1 MGTYKEWEDYFI
13 EDTDVLKNKFDI
25 TDKEELKKKEA
36 EVTLRK
42 LVELY
47 ENPIVGDFDKEHLCK
62 IHKYL
67 FEDIYDF
74 AGSYRTVY
82 MAKGNSY
89 FSGVDDID
97 WKLEYVL
104 KEMNQGILNVNSKYE
119 YACFLAGYYVDLIA
133 IHPFREGNGRT
144 TREFLRE
151 FVNSKNDILNIKNI
165 PSLELDWSK
174 VDNDKMLSGIRN
186 SFFSKSELEMEFYKA
201 LVEIELIQNNSKQV

>member
-1 MGTYKEWEDYFI
+1 METYKEWEDYFI
-13 EDTDVLKNKFDI
+13 DGTDVLKNKLGI
-25 TDKEELKKKEA
+25 TEKEELKEKEA
-36 EVTLRK
+36 EITLRK

-47 ENPIVGDFDKEHLCK
+47 EKEVEGNFDKEHFCN

-67 FEDIYDF
+67 FGDIYDF
-74 AGSYRTVY
+74 AGCYRTVY

-97 WKLEYVL
+97 WKLDYVL
-104 KEMNQGILNVNSKYE
+104 KEMNQNINNINSKYE
-119 YACFLAGYYVDLIA
+119 YAVFLAGYYVDLIA

-151 FVNSKNDILNIKNI
+151 FVNAKNQKF
-165 PSLELDWSK
+165 ELDFSK
-174 VDNDKMLSGIRN
+174 VDNEKMLSGIRN

-201 LVEIELIQNNSKQV
+201 LVDKEQVMEIGKQV